1 MTERKEICRYCTH
14 FQKEYVN
21 VSKKVAYLVKERCEY
36 EKDINIESV
45 QCDKFNKKLSHRLR
59 EILRWGCR

>member
-1 MTERKEICRYCTH
+1 MTKRKEICYYCTH

-21 VSKKVAYLVKERCEY
+21 VSKNVAYLVKEQCKY
-36 EKDINIESV
+36 GKDINSESV

-59 EILRWGCR
+59 EILRW